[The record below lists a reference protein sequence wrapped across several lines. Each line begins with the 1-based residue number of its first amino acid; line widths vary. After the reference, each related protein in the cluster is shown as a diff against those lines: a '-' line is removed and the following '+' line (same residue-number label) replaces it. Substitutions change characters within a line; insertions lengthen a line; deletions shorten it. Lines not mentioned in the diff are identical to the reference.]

1 MTAKIKIP
9 QYVFMKLIEHGNLSL
24 ITIYELVLSC
34 RGLCQQLSAKYLRYI
49 LVRQIR
55 LAHDIDHNMILGLM
69 VEEKSCLKKNPM
81 IGSAPEPTL

>member
-1 MTAKIKIP
+1 MAKIKIP

-49 LVRQIR
+49 LVRQVR
-55 LAHDIDHNMILGLM
+55 LAHNTDHNMILGLNM
-69 VEEKSCLKKNPM
+69 VEEKSH
-81 IGSAPEPTL
+81 